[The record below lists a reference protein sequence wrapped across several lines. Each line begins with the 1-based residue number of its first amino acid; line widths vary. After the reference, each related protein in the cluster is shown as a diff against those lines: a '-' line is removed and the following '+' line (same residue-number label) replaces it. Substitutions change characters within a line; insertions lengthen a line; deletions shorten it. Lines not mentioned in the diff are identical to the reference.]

1 MIKVILTGL
10 WVCAATMGAAYL
22 GAIWQR
28 PAAAVAD
35 KSGHGAASDL
45 VPIRTR
51 MLSVPVVAEG
61 GIRGYVVAQFAFTAQ
76 AKVMKEMPIKPD
88 MYVLDEAF
96 QLIFS
101 GEFID
106 FRQFKKQDML
116 ALGKKVAENVNKR
129 LGTTVVEDV
138 MVQELNYV
146 PKDSVRGGIK

>member
-1 MIKVILTGL
+1 
-10 WVCAATMGAAYL
+10 
-22 GAIWQR
+22 
-28 PAAAVAD
+28 
-35 KSGHGAASDL
+35 
-45 VPIRTR
+45 
-51 MLSVPVVAEG
+51 
-61 GIRGYVVAQFAFTAQ
+61 
-76 AKVMKEMPIKPD
+76 MKEMPIKPD

-129 LGTTVVEDV
+129 LGTQVVEDV
-138 MVQELNYV
+138 LVQELNYV

>member
-1 MIKVILTGL
+1 MIKAILTGL

-35 KSGHGAASDL
+35 KSGHGASSDL

-101 GEFID
+101 G
-106 FRQFKKQDML
+106 
-116 ALGKKVAENVNKR
+116 
-129 LGTTVVEDV
+129 
-138 MVQELNYV
+138 
-146 PKDSVRGGIK
+146 

>member
-1 MIKVILTGL
+1 MIKPILTGV
-10 WVCAATMGAAYL
+10 WVCAATMGSAYL
-22 GAIWQR
+22 GVVWQR
-28 PAAAVAD
+28 PAPAVSD
-35 KSGHGAASDL
+35 KSAHGADL

-51 MLSVPVVAEG
+51 MLSVPVVADG

-76 AKVMKEMPIKPD
+76 AKVMKNMPIKPD

-101 GEFID
+101 GEYID

-129 LGTTVVEDV
+129 LGAQVVEDV
-138 MVQELNYV
+138 LVQELNYV
-146 PKDSVRGGIK
+146 AKDNVRGGIK